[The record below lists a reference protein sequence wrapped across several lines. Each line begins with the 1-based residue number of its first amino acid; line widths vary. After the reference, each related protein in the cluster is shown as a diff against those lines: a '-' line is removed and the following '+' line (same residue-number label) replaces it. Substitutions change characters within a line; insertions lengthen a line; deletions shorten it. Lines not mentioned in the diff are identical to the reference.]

1 MARSKSK
8 HTRKKMILQ
17 IKAKQRA
24 KRQKAARKATT
35 AKKRCGG
42 FPGMTGNN
50 HGAPWGPVCFGAPS
64 VARGREAEVRRT
76 AARDV
81 VAVSEAAS
89 ARSPGP
95 PSAPPL
101 PP

>member
-35 AKKRCGG
+35 AKK
-42 FPGMTGNN
+42 
-50 HGAPWGPVCFGAPS
+50 
-64 VARGREAEVRRT
+64 
-76 AARDV
+76 
-81 VAVSEAAS
+81 
-89 ARSPGP
+89 
-95 PSAPPL
+95 
-101 PP
+101 